1 MMLHTKW
8 NGQDKYSYSSHVS
21 YTGTLE
27 YKSGHQYWKQTSFSD
42 LGYCCRIFPTVE
54 LSEPRMVRTLYNETG
69 EWVLPEYSKKSKNYL
84 RPVHL
89 LKKYFF
95 QEEKFWELYKARRS
109 DTKNGIENGL
119 MLLMDVESFENA
131 QYPRWAWFAF
141 SWHSHVWLIPSK
153 AEGLIVAL
161 SGDLERPLVGQSGTF
176 VEAGSANLISIQV
189 DTFLMLWLAFYLVA
203 TFLQPS

>member
-69 EWVLPEYSKKSKNYL
+69 EWVLPEYSKKSKNNL

-89 LKKYFF
+89 LKSIFF
-95 QEEKFWELYKARRS
+95 KRKSFGNFTRHDVQTPRMALRMASCFWWMLSLLKMPNIPGEPDFHSHGILMFGWSPARR
-109 DTKNGIENGL
+109 
-119 MLLMDVESFENA
+119 
-131 QYPRWAWFAF
+131 R
-141 SWHSHVWLIPSK
+141 VWLSPSL
-153 AEGLIVAL
+153 ETL
-161 SGDLERPLVGQSGTF
+161 SGRWSGRVAPLLRRDRP
-176 VEAGSANLISIQV
+176 ISSPSRLTLSCCF
-189 DTFLMLWLAFYLVA
+189 DWLFTL
-203 TFLQPS
+203 LRPS